1 MKKEALKIYDKLIV
15 SIIISVFALFGCG
28 TKKKVADNEQK
39 PKTETNQTKT
49 DTIQKAK
56 DIDNEP
62 VIAMYGVRPNKLK

>member
-39 PKTETNQTKT
+39 PKTETNQTKP
-49 DTIQKAK
+49 DSIQRVK